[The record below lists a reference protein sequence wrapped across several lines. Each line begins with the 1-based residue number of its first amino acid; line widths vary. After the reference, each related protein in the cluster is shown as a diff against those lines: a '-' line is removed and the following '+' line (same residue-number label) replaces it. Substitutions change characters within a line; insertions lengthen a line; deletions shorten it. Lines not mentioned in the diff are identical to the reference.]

1 MRWVCDLV
9 GKLDSSPPASVNVVR
24 SCWGVPVLGERG
36 TRRRR
41 RRQGVVFALIVLI
54 GAVGACSTSGPQ
66 AGTQSA
72 GTQTPANSAPPPEL
86 ASYCSGVI
94 DLLQVLEVGPD
105 ISSNATPDDMAAA
118 LQKFGARFEPP
129 LTAVEKTVPDVARE
143 DVETL
148 GRQARYAVA
157 TKTAAPMNTPEF
169 EAALTRLHINT
180 VRQCGVA
187 EIRVTSTEYKYE
199 GIPPT
204 VAAGALSVS
213 FINLGA
219 EPHEMRVFRISD
231 GDPRPFTVLI
241 GLPQAQRDQELTP
254 ITPTLSAN
262 PGSTDSEIIK
272 LPLGRYGVA
281 CLKPKGSTP
290 TQDGTGPQ
298 HATLGEAAEFTA
310 Q

>member
-1 MRWVCDLV
+1 
-9 GKLDSSPPASVNVVR
+9 
-24 SCWGVPVLGERG
+24 VLGELG
-36 TRRRR
+36 TRSRC
-41 RRQGVVFALIVLI
+41 RRQGAVFALVILI
-54 GAVGACSTSGPQ
+54 GAVGACSSPG
-66 AGTQSA
+66 
-72 GTQTPANSAPPPEL
+72 SAPGAQPGTGTSASPGPPPAL
-86 ASYCSGVI
+86 ASYCSAAV

-105 ISSNATPDDMAAA
+105 ISSNAAPDDVAAA
-118 LQKFGARFEPP
+118 LQKFAAQFEPP
-129 LTAVEKTVPDVARE
+129 LTAVEKTVPDVARQ

-180 VRQCGVA
+180 VKQCGVA

-219 EPHEMRVFRISD
+219 EPHEMRVFRIPD
-231 GDPRPFTVLI
+231 GDSRPFTVII
-241 GLPQAQRDQELTP
+241 GLPQAQRDQELTS
-254 ITPTLSAN
+254 IAPTFAAN

-290 TQDGTGPQ
+290 AQDGTGPP
-298 HATLGEAAEFTA
+298 HATLGEVAEFTA

>member
-1 MRWVCDLV
+1 VI
-9 GKLDSSPPASVNVVR
+9 S
-24 SCWGVPVLGERG
+24 
-36 TRRRR
+36 
-41 RRQGVVFALIVLI
+41 ALIVLV
-54 GAVGACSTSGPQ
+54 GALGACSTSGPT
-66 AGTQSA
+66 AGTQPA
-72 GTQTPANSAPPPEL
+72 GAGASVSPAPPPAL
-86 ASYCSGVI
+86 AAFCGAVI
-94 DLLQVLEVGPD
+94 DLIQVLEVGPD
-105 ISSNATPDDMAAA
+105 ISSNATPDDTAAA
-118 LQKFGARFEPP
+118 LQKFGAQFEPP
-129 LTAVEKTVPDVARE
+129 LTAAEKSMPDVVRE

-148 GRQARYAVA
+148 GRQARFAVA

-169 EAALTRLHINT
+169 ETALTRLHINT
-180 VRQCGVA
+180 VKQCGVA

-204 VAAGALSVS
+204 VAAGALSVN

-219 EPHEMRVFRISD
+219 EPHEMRVFRIPD
-231 GDPRPFTVLI
+231 GDSRPFTAII
-241 GLPQAQRDQELTP
+241 GLPQAERDQELTS

-290 TQDGTGPQ
+290 TQDGTGPP
-298 HATLGEAAEFTA
+298 HATIGEIAEFIA